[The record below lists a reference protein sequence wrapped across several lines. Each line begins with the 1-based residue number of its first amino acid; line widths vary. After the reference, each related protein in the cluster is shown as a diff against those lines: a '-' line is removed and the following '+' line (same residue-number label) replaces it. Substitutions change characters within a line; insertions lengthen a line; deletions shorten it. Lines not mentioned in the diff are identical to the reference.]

1 MQVPGVFSSVRIG
14 QPRKH
19 AAGRLIRALLPLAL
33 ACAPT
38 AASAESRT
46 FVVSFFSQATTSVD
60 GDCSKGVNPT
70 IEEQYL
76 INLEHLGYSKEDI
89 AAMAKKEAEGN
100 GDIGTIMMT
109 RGRIDGKPV
118 NAYAHPTAV
127 TDPKL
132 NALDGRFA
140 YGFDMD
146 GKGLDDPDGFVDPE
160 TGQRGVD
167 HQAYRALG
175 CMRAFRGSLQGRPT
189 FWDWAWGQL
198 RDSQPAWLI
207 TIEGENLSQD
217 GEVTV
222 TFDRAIE
229 FVASNVDSSPRRDV
243 TYRVDPDPRSHNV
256 YKGKIKEGMLT
267 LAEPGTAD
275 FRMLQNPLVTPEL
288 KMKRLH
294 LRFELKADGSMSGML
309 AGYQSWRELYFGI
322 GSSGTREA
330 CITGDIP
337 GIFYLLRANADGDP
351 DQETKEPT
359 TISTTYYIEAVPAMA
374 VSVPPRGAAG
384 G

>member
-1 MQVPGVFSSVRIG
+1 MSGWSKAVSVVS
-14 QPRKH
+14 PWSAP
-19 AAGRLIRALLPLAL
+19 AAAL
-33 ACAPT
+33 AFLLSPA
-38 AASAESRT
+38 AASAETRT

-76 INLEHLGYSKEDI
+76 INLGHLGYSETEIAEMKKKEDD
-89 AAMAKKEAEGN
+89 G
-100 GDIGTIMMT
+100 GGPIGSIMMT

-127 TDPKL
+127 VDPQL
-132 NALDGRFA
+132 NALDGKFA

-146 GKGLDDPDGFVDPE
+146 GKGANDPDGFIDPE
-160 TGQRGVD
+160 TAQRGVD
-167 HQAYRALG
+167 HQSYRALG
-175 CMRAFRGSLQGRPT
+175 CMRTFRGSLKGRPT

-207 TIEGENLSQD
+207 TLEGENLSED
-217 GEVTV
+217 GDVTV
-222 TFDRAIE
+222 TFDRAVE
-229 FVASNVDSSPRRDV
+229 FVAANTDSSPRRDV
-243 TYRVDPDPRSHNV
+243 TYRIDPDPRSHNV
-256 YKGKIKEGMLT
+256 YKGRIEDDVVKLT
-267 LAEPGTAD
+267 VPGTED

-288 KMKRLH
+288 KLKRLH
-294 LRFELKADGSMSGML
+294 LRLNLNSDGSMTGML

-337 GIFYLLRANADGDP
+337 GIFYLLRRHADGDP
-351 DQETKEPT
+351 DPATGENT
-359 TISTTYYIEAVPAMA
+359 TISSTYYIEGVPAFA
-374 VSVPPRGAAG
+374 VSARPQRVSNAKP
-384 G
+384 

>member
-1 MQVPGVFSSVRIG
+1 MQVQGVSSSVQFRRSG
-14 QPRKH
+14 KGLTARTLKL
-19 AAGRLIRALLPLAL
+19 GLTLGLVF
-33 ACAPT
+33 APG

-46 FVVSFFSQATTSVD
+46 FVVSFFAQATTSVD

-76 INLEHLGYSKEDI
+76 LNLAHLGYSKEDI
-89 AAMAKKEAEGN
+89 AAMAKKEMEGN
-100 GDIGTIMMT
+100 GNVGKIMMT
-109 RGRIDGKPV
+109 RGRIDGQPV

-127 TDPKL
+127 VDPKL
-132 NALDGRFA
+132 NPLDGRFA

-146 GKGLDDPDGFVDPE
+146 GKGRDDPDGFIDPE

-207 TIEGENLSQD
+207 TIEGEDLSQD
-217 GEVTV
+217 GDVTV

-294 LRFELKADGSMSGML
+294 MRFELKADGSMAGML

-351 DQETKEPT
+351 DPETKEPT

>member
-1 MQVPGVFSSVRIG
+1 MQMAGVYSSVQNR
-14 QPRKH
+14 RS
-19 AAGRLIRALLPLAL
+19 RANRGAWLVSTAFAVGVAL
-33 ACAPT
+33 VPT
-38 AASAESRT
+38 GASAESRS
-46 FVVSFFSQATTSVD
+46 FVVSFFSQATTSAD

-76 INLEHLGYSKEDI
+76 LNLAHLGYSKEDI
-89 AAMAKKEAEGN
+89 ADMAKKEMEGSGN
-100 GDIGTIMMT
+100 IGTIMMT
-109 RGRIDGKPV
+109 RGRIDGQPV

-127 TDPKL
+127 VDPKL
-132 NALDGRFA
+132 NPLDGRFA

-146 GKGLDDPDGFVDPE
+146 GKGRDDPDGFIDPE

-198 RDSQPAWLI
+198 RESQPAWLI
-207 TIEGENLSQD
+207 TIEGEDLSQD

-243 TYRVDPDPRSHNV
+243 TYRIDPDPRSHNV
-256 YKGKIKEGMLT
+256 YKAKIKEGMLT

-294 LRFELKADGSMSGML
+294 MRFELKADGSMSGML

-359 TISTTYYIEAVPAMA
+359 TISTTYYIEAVPAIA
-374 VSVPPRGAAG
+374 VAVQPRNAAG

>member
-1 MQVPGVFSSVRIG
+1 MPVLFDRSAFDVRRGVC
-14 QPRKH
+14 
-19 AAGRLIRALLPLAL
+19 AALALLLLPGPAL
-33 ACAPT
+33 AET
-38 AASAESRT
+38 RT
-46 FVVSFFSQATTSVD
+46 FVVSFFSQATTSVE

-76 INLEHLGYSKEDI
+76 INLGHLGYSETEIAEMKKKED
-89 AAMAKKEAEGN
+89 AGG
-100 GDIGTIMMT
+100 GDIGSIMMT
-109 RGRIDGKPV
+109 RGRINGQPV

-127 TDPKL
+127 VDPKL

-146 GKGLDDPDGFVDPE
+146 ASGPNDPDGFTDPE

-175 CMRAFRGSLQGRPT
+175 CMRTFRGSLKGRPT

-207 TIEGENLSQD
+207 TIEGENFEE
-217 GEVTV
+217 GPVTV
-222 TFDRAIE
+222 TFDRAVE
-229 FVASNVDSSPRRDV
+229 FVASNTDSSPRRDV
-243 TYRVDPDPRSHNV
+243 TYRIDPDPRSHNV
-256 YKGKIKEGMLT
+256 YKARIKNGAVE
-267 LAEPGTAD
+267 LADPGTKD

-288 KMKRLH
+288 KLRRLH
-294 LRFELKADGSMSGML
+294 MRLTLNGDGSLTGML
-309 AGYQSWRELYFGI
+309 GGYQSWRELYFGI

-337 GIFYLLRANADGDP
+337 GIFYLLRRHADGDP
-351 DQETKEPT
+351 DPETGENS
-359 TISTTYYIEAVPAMA
+359 TISTAYYVEAVPAFS
-374 VSVPPRGAAG
+374 VSTRPRPRSLAP
-384 G
+384 

>member
-1 MQVPGVFSSVRIG
+1 MQFGSDSGSLGRAPWW
-14 QPRKH
+14 
-19 AAGRLIRALLPLAL
+19 AAPAL
-33 ACAPT
+33 AILFAAAP
-38 AASAESRT
+38 ASAETRS
-46 FVVSFFSQATTSVD
+46 FVVSFFAQATTSVD

-76 INLEHLGYSKEDI
+76 LNLRHLGYSEAEI
-89 AAMAKKEAEGN
+89 AAMKKKEDEGN
-100 GDIGTIMMT
+100 GEIGTLMMT
-109 RGRIDGKPV
+109 RGRINGQPV

-127 TDPKL
+127 VDPKL
-132 NALDGRFA
+132 NALDGKFA

-146 GKGLDDPDGFVDPE
+146 GKGRDDPNGFIDPE

-167 HQAYRALG
+167 HEAYRALG
-175 CMRAFRGSLQGRPT
+175 CMRTFRGSLKGRPT

-207 TIEGENLSQD
+207 TISGEDLSQD

-222 TFDRAIE
+222 TFDRAVE
-229 FVASNVDSSPRRDV
+229 FVASNTDSSPRRDV
-243 TYRVDPDPRSHNV
+243 AYRIDPDPRSHNV
-256 YKGKIKEGMLT
+256 YKARIKEGVVL
-267 LAEPGTAD
+267 LEAPGTQD

-288 KMKRLH
+288 KLKRLH
-294 LRFELKADGSMSGML
+294 MRLNLNGDGSLNGML
-309 AGYQSWRELYFGI
+309 GGYQSWRELYFGI

-337 GIFYLLRANADGDP
+337 GIFYLLRRHADGDP
-351 DQETKEPT
+351 DPATGENT
-359 TISTTYYIEAVPAMA
+359 TISTAYYIEAVPAFA
-374 VSVPPRGAAG
+374 VPAESRPRTG